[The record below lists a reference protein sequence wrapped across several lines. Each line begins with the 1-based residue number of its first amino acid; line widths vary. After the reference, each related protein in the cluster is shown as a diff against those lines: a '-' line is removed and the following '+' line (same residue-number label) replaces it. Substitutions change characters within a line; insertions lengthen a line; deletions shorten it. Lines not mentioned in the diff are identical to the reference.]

1 MATNKDTLKKV
12 TLIFLAIIVIIGI
25 VSLIVSQD
33 KMGALLG
40 LAIGAG
46 SVIVNYFLLHKLMK
60 FVVTECPFCA
70 VQTYIV
76 RLFIYLMAVI
86 GCVEIGST
94 ATYTFAAAVVSL
106 SLAIVIVYGIKG
118 ILPRPGKD
126 GSCEITQSRI

>member
-1 MATNKDTLKKV
+1 MAMDKDTLKRV
-12 TLIFLAIIVIIGI
+12 TLIFLAIIAIIGI
-25 VSLIVSQD
+25 VSLIVSTD

-60 FVVTECPFCA
+60 FIVTECPFCA
-70 VQTYIV
+70 VQTYVV

-86 GCVEIGST
+86 GCVEIGI
-94 ATYTFAAAVVSL
+94 AAICTFAAAVISL
-106 SLAIVIVYGIKG
+106 TLAIVIVYGIKG

-126 GSCEITQSRI
+126 GTCEIN